1 MWFLVSCRHHHIFCP
16 HTSPIDTESW
26 RKVSYFIRVPGL
38 ILCVKHRNS
47 RAQYCIY
54 KHFLTVTIH
63 PGDKKKYIIK
73 TDEHSLAW
81 TAIVSIFRG
90 GTVDESLDD
99 ARRS

>member
-1 MWFLVSCRHHHIFCP
+1 MAQGKLLYTRSWAHSLRKTSQFESTILYI
-16 HTSPIDTESW
+16 HT
-26 RKVSYFIRVPGL
+26 
-38 ILCVKHRNS
+38 
-47 RAQYCIY
+47 
-54 KHFLTVTIH
+54 FLTVTIH

-90 GTVDESLDD
+90 GTADESLND